1 MATHCCLV
9 LTFSFFVQVM
19 AVSVVYRR
27 YEEGNDDL
35 IIIGGIF
42 PVHLPINGSC
52 GPITSYGVQYVEALS
67 YFTQMV
73 NSRQGPINL
82 PGVKLG
88 FEIHDSCGTVS
99 VALDQTLRLI
109 ISNTPLKG
117 YGVSAAVGEWTSSN
131 TIPIAN
137 LLQLFNIPLIS
148 YSATAPLLSDK
159 MQYPYFLRT
168 VPPDNYQAKALADI
182 VNYFNW
188 TYVVAVHSSD
198 VYGKEGITA
207 FVKEFKNVTLNR
219 CVASDPIEIPYPGA
233 TVAQYD
239 QAVDK
244 LAAPYV
250 ANATVVVL
258 FAQLE
263 TVEGLLDAVQRRRD
277 RDGAFA
283 MKRFVWVGTDG
294 WTASLDGGRYKIAQN
309 VVGVIPE
316 ALNSTGFDKYFQSLH
331 ISNHT
336 DNPWFAEYWEDY
348 FGCSLNGTN
357 PATQRCNVSNQSFTS
372 ANGYMANTFLPHC
385 IDALFAI
392 AYALR
397 DIQRDLCNGSGL
409 CNATLSAARN
419 DVSAIDGQLLLKYL
433 KQVNFSS
440 ESGDDVSFDINGD
453 PTKTVYTVEYLQ
465 NGKVNTIG
473 KWDSVLTPSLNL
485 HVPVIWSQ
493 TNGTPKSL
501 CSEPCEYGQYPVLIP
516 DQSSCCWNCKWCDGE
531 NSYSDGRVCMQ
542 CATGFQ
548 TNADRDG
555 CISIHAS
562 YFSASNPWAAI
573 SIAIACVGI
582 VTVGFTGGA
591 FATHFNNKVVKASS
605 RELTA
610 FLLVG
615 ILLCYI
621 MPFPF
626 IAKPSPAIC
635 AIRRFGIG
643 FSFSICFS
651 PILVRAVRIHRIFN
665 REASTKP
672 PRFVSPLSQA
682 VFTLLI
688 ILVQVMILV
697 IWLGIEPPSIK
708 YAFGV
713 HSGTIQCGEN
723 PYIGLSITLGYNV
736 VLLIFTLYFA
746 FRTRKVPENF
756 NETKFINLT
765 TYTLVIIWIAFVPIY
780 FGTITLGATFQTSS
794 QVLATVLSA
803 SAILGCLIL
812 PKVYMI
818 MSNKWNEFQVPTT
831 EANRKPSTT
840 DNTLEIS
847 MTTIT
852 SNPLDGAPAVPEL
865 ATIVLNTDIHVKDDS
880 TQTD

>member
-1 MATHCCLV
+1 MKTRGSLFVFLSVIVQMLAGQIVYKKYNEKSAGFLV
-9 LTFSFFVQVM
+9 V
-19 AVSVVYRR
+19 
-27 YEEGNDDL
+27 
-35 IIIGGIF
+35 IGGVF
-42 PVHLPINGSC
+42 PVHTSIQGLC
-52 GPITSYGVQYVEALS
+52 GPITRNGLQYVEALS

-88 FEIHDSCGTVS
+88 FEIHDSCETVS

-109 ISNTPLKG
+109 ISKTPLKG
-117 YGVSAAVGEWTSSN
+117 YGISAAVGEFTSSN
-131 TIPIAN
+131 TIPITN

-159 MQYPYFLRT
+159 VQYPYFLRT
-168 VPPDNYQAKALADI
+168 VPPDNYQAKVLADI

-207 FVKEFKNVTLNR
+207 FVNEFKNFTLNR

-244 LAAPYV
+244 LEAPYV
-250 ANATVVVL
+250 ANATVIVL

-277 RDGAFA
+277 RDGTFA
-283 MKRFVWVGTDG
+283 MRRFVWVGTDS
-294 WTASLDGGRYKIAQN
+294 WTASLDEDGYKIAQN

-316 ALNSTGFDKYFQSLH
+316 ALNSTGFDQYFQSLH

-348 FGCSLNGTN
+348 FNCSLNGTI
-357 PATQRCNVSNQSFTS
+357 PAIRRCNVSSQSFSTLS
-372 ANGYMANTFLPHC
+372 GKSYVADRYLPYC
-385 IDALFAI
+385 IRTLYAI
-392 AYALR
+392 IYALR

-409 CNATLSAARN
+409 CKTTLSATRN
-419 DVSAIDGQLLLKYL
+419 DVSAIDGRLFLKYL
-433 KQVNFSS
+433 LKVNFSTG
-440 ESGDDVSFDINGD
+440 SGDNASFKENGD
-453 PTKTVYTVEYLQ
+453 PVNAVYTVRYIHD
-465 NGKVNTIG
+465 GTVRTIG
-473 KWDSVLTPSLNL
+473 TWDNALTPSLNL
-485 HVPVIWSQ
+485 YNRAVWSL
-493 TNGTPKSL
+493 TNGTPISL
-501 CSEPCEYGQYPVLIP
+501 CSEPCKCGQYTVLIHG
-516 DQSSCCWNCKWCDGE
+516 QSSCCWNCRWCDGE
-531 NSYSDGRVCMQ
+531 NYYSDGTVCKP

-548 TNADRDG
+548 TNTDRDG
-555 CISIHAS
+555 CISINAS
-562 YFSASNPWAAI
+562 YFSVSNAWAAT
-573 SIAIACVGI
+573 SIAIACVGLVI
-582 VTVGFTGGA
+582 VGFA
-591 FATHFNNKVVKASS
+591 SCVFAAHFNNNVVKASS

-615 ILLCYI
+615 ILLCYL

-651 PILVRAVRIHRIFN
+651 PILVRVVRIHRIFN
-665 REASTKP
+665 REASAKP
-672 PRFVSPLSQA
+672 QICVSPLSLA

-688 ILVQVMILV
+688 ILAQVMILV

-708 YAFGV
+708 HAFDV
-713 HSGTIQCGEN
+713 SSGTIQCGEN
-723 PYIGLSITLGYNV
+723 PYIGLSIALGYNV
-736 VLLIFTLYFA
+736 ILLLCTLYFA

-765 TYTLVIIWIAFVPIY
+765 TYALMIIWIAFVPIY
-780 FGTITLGATFQTSS
+780 FGTNALGATFQTSS

-818 MSNKWNEFQVPTT
+818 MSNKWNEFQVATT
-831 EANRKPSTT
+831 EATRKRSTT
-840 DNTLEIS
+840 DNTLEIT

-852 SNPLDGAPAVPEL
+852 SNSLEGAPAVSEL
-865 ATIVLNTDIHVKDDS
+865 SI
-880 TQTD
+880 